1 MTHPDHINTRRYA
14 DAYPPQ
20 ERGTHADAHD
30 GGNPDPTHRI
40 NLARIEAAMRETT
53 FDVATLDKMFGRPTS
68 GELAAVAKA
77 ALFIVEKRGG
87 VIGEAAADV
96 LYVSEDAWWHLADV
110 LGGEGA

>member
-14 DAYPPQ
+14 DASPPQ

-40 NLARIEAAMRETT
+40 NLARIKAAMGETT
-53 FDVATLDKMFGRPTS
+53 LDVATLDKMLGRPTS
-68 GELAAVAKA
+68 AELAAVAEA
-77 ALFIVEKRGG
+77 ALLILEKRGG

-96 LYVSEDAWWHLADV
+96 LYVSEDAWRHFGDV